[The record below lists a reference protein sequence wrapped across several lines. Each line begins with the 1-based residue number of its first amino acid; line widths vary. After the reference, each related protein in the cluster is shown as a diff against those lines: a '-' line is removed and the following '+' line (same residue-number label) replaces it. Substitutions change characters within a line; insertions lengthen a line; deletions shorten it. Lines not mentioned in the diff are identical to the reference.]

1 MKDPVIS
8 AGSTAEDW
16 KPLLLALHEL
26 LNRLPVTARS
36 RDRPGIRIEEGR
48 VVDMAYTGP
57 ILEEAITR
65 NDLRKTT
72 PRSGPYKGVPVI
84 VSPVRNDRG
93 DAIGAI
99 GVVDI
104 TGIFDLAT
112 LMEHQSAILKQI
124 CGKDPCPLPAE
135 QIGSKR

>member
-1 MKDPVIS
+1 MGDPVIS

-16 KPLLLALHEL
+16 KPLLQALHEL

-48 VVDMAYTGP
+48 ILDTGYTGP
-57 ILEEAITR
+57 ILEEAIAR
-65 NDLRKTT
+65 NELRKTT
-72 PRSGPYKGVPVI
+72 PRTGAYKGVPVT
-84 VSPVRNDRG
+84 VAPVRNEKG
-93 DAIGAI
+93 EAIGAI

-112 LMEHQSAILKQI
+112 LMEHQSAIMKQI
-124 CGKDPCPLPAE
+124 CGKDPCPLPSE
-135 QIGSKR
+135 QVASKR

>member
-1 MKDPVIS
+1 MRDPVIS

-16 KPLLLALHEL
+16 KPLLLSLHEL

-36 RDRPGIRIEEGR
+36 RNHPGIRIEEGR
-48 VVDMAYTGP
+48 VLDMAFTGP
-57 ILEEAITR
+57 TLEEAIER
-65 NDLRKTT
+65 NELRKAT
-72 PRSGPYKGVPVI
+72 PKTGAYKGVPVV

-93 DAIGAI
+93 EAVGAI

-112 LMEHQSAILKQI
+112 LMEHQSAIMKQI
-124 CGKDPCPLPAE
+124 CGKDPCPLPTE
-135 QIGSKR
+135 QVGAKR